1 MRSGHTLPFLEP
13 QGLKRIGLKSVQ
25 DKCSN
30 LTKGI
35 SFQQGQNRSSIQLNN
50 NSFAILFIIFHQFG
64 MLIREMGVGCPA
76 SFPKSLPDL
85 CI

>member
-30 LTKGI
+30 LAKDLREFL
-35 SFQQGQNRSSIQLNN
+35 SQR
-50 NSFAILFIIFHQFG
+50 LF
-64 MLIREMGVGCPA
+64 
-76 SFPKSLPDL
+76 
-85 CI
+85 